1 MPTWARKAAVRLL
14 LATIVVAGVH
24 AVAVAIPLE
33 LTAIGGLA
41 GIRYHVTSA
50 DASYEPTE
58 DVALDFNSP
67 VNPHSVQSSLTVEPA
82 APFRVHLESYGK
94 RAVIT
99 MRKVPGTIYRLHL
112 AAGIT
117 AIDGSLSPQ
126 PIELVVRTETERVP
140 APARATP
147 GEPYRYGVLAHP
159 YPFSLGGSNAAHI
172 IDLMAAAGVRFVRI
186 DYCGD
191 QIEHERDHLDF
202 SIEDRIAAALAAR
215 GITELPIVDQYCAPA
230 WGNGGFPY
238 PAIWEN
244 PDAYARFAAA
254 VAAHVTARFPRIT
267 RIELFNEPN
276 LIGWW
281 INRADPA
288 YADPGGAPAA
298 AYMHA
303 AYAAIKAAAPRLTIV
318 GPALG
323 SGGHEV
329 DPRVFFETLYDH
341 GCRRSVCW
349 DVLSVHNYRWVNPTF
364 TVPESA
370 PNRFGIYRAIQAIA
384 AKHGDLDTHVMLT
397 EWGYSTI
404 DSPDGVDPA
413 TQAVYVG
420 LGFNLMLAD
429 PTVDGVVYVN
439 MENPATD
446 FWGQTALV
454 DPTFSP
460 KPAYDVYRS
469 FALDTR

>member
-1 MPTWARKAAVRLL
+1 MPTWARKATIRLL
-14 LATIVVAGVH
+14 LVAVAVAAAH
-24 AVAVAIPLE
+24 AVAVAIPLQ

-41 GIRYHVTSA
+41 GVHYRVTSA

-58 DVALDFNSP
+58 DVVFDFNSP
-67 VNPHSVQSSLTVEPA
+67 VNPQSVQSSLTVTPA

-99 MRKVPGTIYRLHL
+99 MRKVPGTIYRLQL
-112 AAGIT
+112 AAGVA

-126 PIELVVRTETERVP
+126 PIDLTVRTDDVHVP
-140 APARATP
+140 APERAAP

-159 YPFSLGGSNAAHI
+159 YPFSLGGPSAAHM
-172 IDLMAAAGVRFVRI
+172 IDMMATAGVRFVRI

-191 QIEHERDHLDF
+191 QIEHERDRFDF
-202 SIEDRIAAALAAR
+202 SIEDRIADALAAR
-215 GITELPIVDQYCAPA
+215 GITELPILDQYCAPA

-244 PDAYARFAAA
+244 PEAYGRFAGA
-254 VAAHVTARFPRIT
+254 VAAHVAARYPHIT
-267 RIELFNEPN
+267 RVELFNEPN

-281 INRADPA
+281 VNRADPA
-288 YADPGGAPAA
+288 YADPDGSAAA

-303 AYAAIKAAAPRLTIV
+303 AYAAIKSASARLTVV

-329 DPRVFFETLYDH
+329 DPRAFFERLYTD
-341 GCRRSVCW
+341 GCRRGVCW
-349 DVLSVHNYRWVNPTF
+349 DVLSIHNYRWVNPTF
-364 TVPESA
+364 AVPESA
-370 PNRFGIYRAIQAIA
+370 PNRFNIYRAIQEIA
-384 AKHGDLDTHVMLT
+384 AEHGDSGTHVMLT

-404 DSPDGVDPA
+404 DSPDGVDPK
-413 TQAVYVG
+413 TQAAYVG

-429 PTVDGVVYVN
+429 PTVDGIVYVN
-439 MENPATD
+439 LQNPATD

-454 DPTFSP
+454 EPDFTP
-460 KPAYDVYRS
+460 KPAYDVYRA
-469 FALDTR
+469 FARDAR